1 MRYPLFYRYFPG
13 WATCVDIHEKIE
25 DLEDYYL
32 AEKAYEEFVAS
43 GEKSIPKEGFNYLPS
58 KK

>member
-13 WATCVDIHEKIE
+13 WATCADILEKIG
-25 DLEDYYL
+25 DLEDCYL
-32 AEKAYEEFVAS
+32 AEKAYEKFVAS
-43 GEKSIPKEGFNYLPS
+43 GEKSIPKEGFNYLSS